1 MAHIVDTYFK
11 KAGCNDDHGYDTTCM
26 VYFTYCE
33 FVITLFFMASTY
45 LLIVDSTEDLSV
57 RTYGVLCFAIEFFI
71 FSFIVIRL
79 YYQSQ
84 YRDMY
89 QRSRGVGIPEN
100 FKNKIATVIKHHLI
114 MPNLFAVVS
123 VLYTISSESVKIGDP
138 FTFPFVDV
146 LPIKTTTVAVYV
158 FKYILYA
165 LPVYIAHIE
174 VSFLHVTYMYTTGV
188 LQCHFQILNE
198 QVKESMVN
206 TDEQKLRITIK
217 HHQEMLKFFKEMKT
231 VFEKPVFLVI
241 VSYGLYIGLTSCLII
256 QVIQGFIHQIIL
268 GLCIVS
274 SLEGIL
280 TIIIYC
286 VYTSNL
292 DNLHD
297 GLLNGL
303 FKHRLFYSRNKSFN
317 YLILIMMTRA
327 TIPLEFKAGSI
338 FTVNINLLVK
348 ILKFAYTVL
357 NVLLTSINHQV
368 IKTTVQKQII

>member
-11 KAGCNDDHGYDTTCM
+11 KAGCGDDDRGYDTTCM
-26 VYFTYCE
+26 VYFTYCKI
-33 FVITLFFMASTY
+33 VVTLFFVASTY
-45 LLIVDSTEDLSV
+45 LLIADPTEDLSV
-57 RTYGVLCFAIEFFI
+57 RTYGVLCFIIEILVFAFI
-71 FSFIVIRL
+71 AIRL

-123 VLYTISSESVKIGDP
+123 VLYTTSSESVKIGDP

-174 VSFLHVTYMYTTGV
+174 VSFLHVTYMYSTGV
-188 LQCHFQILNE
+188 LQCHFQILHE

-206 TDEQKLRITIK
+206 TDEQKLKVAIK

-231 VFEKPVFLVI
+231 VYEKPMFLII
-241 VSYGLYIGLTSCLII
+241 VCCGLYIGLTGCLVI
-256 QVIQGFIHQIIL
+256 QVIQGYIHQIIL

-274 SLEGIL
+274 SLQCIIS
-280 TIIIYC
+280 IIIYC
-286 VYTSNL
+286 NYAHNL
-292 DNLHD
+292 YNLHD
-297 GLLNGL
+297 GILNGL
-303 FKHRLFYSRNKSFN
+303 FKHQLFYSQNKSFDH
-317 YLILIMMTRA
+317 LILIMMTRA
-327 TIPLEFKAGSI
+327 TIPLEFKVGSI
-338 FTVNINLLVK
+338 FTVNLNLLIR
-348 ILKFAYTVL
+348 ILRFAYTVL
-357 NVLLTSINHQV
+357 NVLLTSINHEL
-368 IKTTVQKQII
+368 IKTAI

>member
-1 MAHIVDTYFK
+1 MAHIVDIYFK
-11 KAGCNDDHGYDTTCM
+11 KTGCNDDHGYDTMCM
-26 VYFTYCE
+26 VYFTCCE
-33 FVITLFFMASTY
+33 FVVTLFLMVSTC
-45 LLIVDSTEDLSV
+45 LLIADPTEDLSV
-57 RTYGVLCFAIEFFI
+57 RAYGVLCFLIEFFI
-71 FSFIVIRL
+71 FSFIIIRL
-79 YYQSQ
+79 YYQS
-84 YRDMY
+84 YFRHMY
-89 QRSRGVGIPEN
+89 QRSREVGIPEN
-100 FKNKIATVIKHHLI
+100 FRNQIATMIKHHLI

-146 LPIKTTTVAVYV
+146 LPIKTTTEAVYV

-174 VSFLHVTYMYTTGV
+174 VSFLHVMYMYSTGI
-188 LQCHFQILNE
+188 LQSHFQILDE

-206 TDEQKLRITIK
+206 TDEHKLKIAIE

-231 VFEKPVFLVI
+231 VFEKPMFLTI
-241 VSYGLYIGLTSCLII
+241 VSYGLYIGLTSFLII

-292 DNLHD
+292 ENLHD
-297 GLLNGL
+297 GILNGL
-303 FKHRLFYSRNKSFN
+303 FEHRLFYSRNKSFN
-317 YLILIMMTRA
+317 HLLLIMITRA
-327 TIPLEFKAGSI
+327 SIPLEFKAGSI
-338 FTVNINLLVK
+338 FTVNINLLVG

-357 NVLLTSINHQV
+357 NVLLTSINIQV
-368 IKTTVQKQII
+368 IKTAV